1 MLLTPARIANQLRCW
16 INYALSLF
24 GIVHISHYPTFLT
37 IEPSNICQLA
47 CPQCPVGMAKKHT
60 HGGAV
65 SRPHPIGD
73 TTEGAGALPHPL
85 NEEGVRGR
93 GITNSASPFPDY
105 PLSLLADCFRYAHTI
120 QFYFQGEPLL
130 NPRLPEL
137 IHEAAQ
143 QGLYTIVSTNAQSL
157 DHEMA
162 RRLITSGLH
171 RIIISMDG
179 LSQASYEAYRQGG
192 SVEKTKAAI
201 RYLREEREIARRQRH
216 ISGDYPIIELQCLL
230 LRSNE
235 QEQSLMRKTYRL
247 LGADRLTFK
256 TAQFYDYQYGNP
268 LMPTRDQDRRYQQCA
283 DGTYRL
289 KRSPLRRL
297 WQTLT
302 GISPCYRLWAGCVL
316 TTGGDV
322 LPCCYDKSHTLA
334 YGNIHT
340 VPLATIFRSKQAK
353 NFRRQVILAP
363 SRQKSGLATAT
374 QPPEICQNCWH

>member
-1 MLLTPARIANQLRCW
+1 M
-16 INYALSLF
+16 NYALSLF

-47 CPQCPVGMAKKHT
+47 CPQCPVGIAKKH
-60 HGGAV
+60 
-65 SRPHPIGD
+65 PKGD
-73 TTEGAGALPHPL
+73 TGTSPR
-85 NEEGVRGR
+85 N
-93 GITNSASPFPDY
+93 PFPDY
-105 PLSLLADCFRYAHTI
+105 PLSLLADTFRYAHTV

-137 IHEAAQ
+137 IREVAQ
-143 QGLYTIVSTNAQSL
+143 QGLYTIVSTNAQAL
-157 DHEMA
+157 DRAMA
-162 RRLITSGLH
+162 KRLVVSGLH

-179 LSQASYEAYRQGG
+179 LSQSSYEAYRKGG
-192 SVEKTKAAI
+192 SVEKARAAI
-201 RYLREEREIARRQRH
+201 RYLREEREIARRQRL

-297 WQTLT
+297 WQALT

-316 TTGGDV
+316 TTNGDV
-322 LPCCYDKSHTLA
+322 LPCCYDKSHTHA
-334 YGNIHT
+334 YGNIHHAS
-340 VPLATIFRSKQAK
+340 LASLFRSKQAGA
-353 NFRRQVILAP
+353 FRRTAIRAP
-363 SRQKSGLATAT
+363 FQQA
-374 QPPEICQNCWH
+374 PEICQNCWH